1 MAKEISKGQT
11 VKVFAFNNYLFK
23 SAIYDDSFK
32 TDKEVLDLHQLVINT
47 PYSLQ

>member
-11 VKVFAFNNYLFK
+11 VKVFVFNNYPFK
-23 SAIYDDSFK
+23 SEIYDDLLK

-47 PYSLQ
+47 YSLQ